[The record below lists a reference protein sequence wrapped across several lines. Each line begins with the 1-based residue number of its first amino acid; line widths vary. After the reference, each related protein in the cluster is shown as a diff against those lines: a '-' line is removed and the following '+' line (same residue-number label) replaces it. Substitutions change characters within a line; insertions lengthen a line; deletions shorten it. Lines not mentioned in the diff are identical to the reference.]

1 MLFRSLHG
9 GPAMTDLHDSF
20 ATLRRPRLLIRA
32 ARCGLGE
39 YNRARDLKRLMRLAE
54 APAPEAALRALIAEE
69 AVLEAYRREGCAQ
82 YDLAHHIELLIAM
95 MAEARLLPRPGA

>member
-1 MLFRSLHG
+1 
-9 GPAMTDLHDSF
+9 MTDLHDSI

-32 ARCGLGE
+32 ARCGQGE

-54 APAPEAALRALIAEE
+54 APPPEAALRALIAEE
-69 AVLEAYRREGCAQ
+69 AVLEAHRREGCAQ
-82 YDLAHHIELLIAM
+82 YSLARHIELLIAM